1 MISGD
6 LFVFGYGE
14 ETLIAEEEGVVDCEG
29 FLVFVYLQ
37 KQKDLA
43 FRYLHRSHCDDGD
56 DYIIMIMSADWVM
69 IRGYIVLLF
78 GRGCDNEFA
87 YEK

>member
-1 MISGD
+1 MIYGD
-6 LFVFGYGE
+6 LFMFDYGE
-14 ETLIAEEEGVVDCEG
+14 ETLIAEEEDVVDCEG

-37 KQKDLA
+37 KQKGLA
-43 FRYLHRSHCDDGD
+43 FRSHHDDGD
-56 DYIIMIMSADWVM
+56 DYIIMIMSADWIM

-78 GRGCDNEFA
+78 RRGCDNKFA